1 MTPQTMYAIMNEA
14 DIDFDKITLADAIG
28 YIEFEE
34 ELNSWEQ
41 EVDE

>member
-28 YIEFEE
+28 YVEFEE
-34 ELNSWEQ
+34 ELHSWEDSL
-41 EVDE
+41 ED

>member
-1 MTPQTMYAIMNEA
+1 MTPQTFYAIGNSA

-34 ELNSWEQ
+34 DINSWE
-41 EVDE
+41 DEMEE